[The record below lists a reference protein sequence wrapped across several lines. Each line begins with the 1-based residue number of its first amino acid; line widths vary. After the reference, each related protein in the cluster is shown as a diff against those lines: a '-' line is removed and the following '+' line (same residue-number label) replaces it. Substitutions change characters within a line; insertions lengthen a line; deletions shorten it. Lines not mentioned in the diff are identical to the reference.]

1 MNNTNKNKRITFTP
15 LSVLLT
21 AAVVLTACL
30 LLPGGSM
37 PAEVQAEG
45 DYDNKYNMLDDAG
58 YLDFNLKL
66 DDPEEFTS
74 SEHPLESYDP
84 DPLSWL
90 YVGHMNK
97 TANEA
102 NKGSYAVYNTMP
114 SLSLKKASILDKE
127 NGIKDGEF
135 QLNPISAPNTYT
147 LPSEAI
153 EGKKA
158 VTVGTNAVSV
168 KRGAGKDNIII
179 QLAIDYDST
188 DKKAEKDYIRLTPLK
203 KDGAGYLQPMKEKI
217 FTLSGP
223 SVYGKLDTCAM
234 QSVTAMTAL
243 DMDGDGMDELA
254 LYIADP
260 ARPRIQLFRV
270 TNAGIEDYFT
280 DENAWEKNVI
290 DLSKLNAPEDPY
302 QFNKGYGGSSVPIV
316 GLASANMANAK
327 TEDLV
332 ITVCTPSA
340 AGGDSTKS
348 FKSAVGI
355 YSLSA
360 EQGPENQFLTHLEYT
375 DEASGAPLCMR
386 YVSAQEV
393 DADGNGTKELALGGY
408 NADVSAGQLSDYA
421 LNFII
426 WENDGYHLLYN
437 TPFFFS
443 SGNMPGKTARE
454 QFAMTGPAALTG
466 ARLSAASDKDY
477 LLLENTVL
485 AFKPKDP
492 QTDANPRD
500 KYAELRSGS
509 FEIKK
514 EVSSNNS
521 DKLGGGSYIV
531 QAVSGRFAAGSESGE
546 QIALVLA
553 DCPAASAN
561 NNEISLSI
569 NWLWMEGGNVAQQ
582 STNPEYVKQRD
593 ANSCG
598 TSVILCP
605 VSNTGTADYYEY
617 QGKNYGWSMPAPI
630 VASAAVPYY
639 NELGYYSGEPG
650 RIRFGFTETF
660 SQNGTAHVSLKAGVN
675 LDLSMETGMGIFQE
689 EGKLGA
695 KGGIDAGLNAAL
707 KGGFGQGAAREVTV
721 EAPGGTE
728 QVFVYAKPSIVYHY
742 KKYVPEINLTQQM
755 IDSYESQTGQQPAR
769 NDGTKLAAGDV
780 IEEGRYDYF
789 LTKQCTGAFTM
800 MDMVTY
806 SRLYEKYK
814 DQKAVKADVK
824 ELFYEYKSGNPLTYP
839 KDEASIKTWNPDG
852 STSLAQLSKMT
863 PIIPGTGQ
871 TVTFDRSQGETKAGG
886 VSVGLEYSESRYA
899 KGSIQLGL
907 IAQADPG
914 GEAGVHVGTAGETG
928 VELSLGT
935 SGKMGA
941 TVNTPE
947 TTNSKYG
954 FETQMAAWATY
965 TNVPAAMGFIVQGV
979 NEEIAL
985 PPLRPYVYAAGQTWV
1000 MLAWDAPDPDNPRS
1014 ADSYLIYQ
1022 KNVPNALNKDAP
1034 VDAGQQHFLVT
1045 GLAPDTEYEF
1055 QFAGIKHNIEGEKAA
1070 PVSAKTRPNTDV
1082 DLIQPR
1088 DWTGKVGETAKFE
1101 VNVKDLQAG
1110 QSAEY
1115 YWQKLQIG
1123 ADGLTGIWED
1133 IENANSDTYEV
1144 LVEDPGQDASRY
1156 RVRVDIKEQTPVGSP
1171 GVKETIISKTA
1182 SLYVETVEESR
1193 QPATIDLT
1201 LADTEGQAL
1210 PSYMGEYYIAAGTT
1224 VQAVTSVYDSMNN
1237 LVADGDI
1244 EFYYMKDG
1252 KKILIGKAAIS
1263 GGRIEPVQ
1271 FKAEAAGTYSV
1282 AAVFLGNALFRP
1294 AQSAVILHAGIEQKD
1309 YYSIDYEMNGG
1320 SNHPANPSA
1329 MGMAPQ
1335 PITLKDPSKTY
1346 SAFGGWYSDPYFTE
1360 GPITVLD
1367 EAALNALS
1375 DENHHLTL
1383 YAKWVDTT
1391 YPILYELAGG
1401 TNHPENPDAYTVYDT
1416 VILKNPERTG
1426 YQFQGWYAQEQYT
1439 DQITALPLYDA
1450 NHNPVAPDAVTV
1462 YAKWE
1467 PLTYTITYVLNGGTN
1482 HPENPDAYT
1491 SQDEDITLKDPA
1503 KDGAQFAGWYRNA
1516 SFADADK
1523 TDTISKGSAGN
1534 LTLYARWV
1542 GQKEMEPFEKDK
1554 DGVWLIHNLQEL
1566 ELMRDLVNSG
1576 QGTYAA
1582 DRYLL
1587 CSNIYG
1593 EGAGWNAPIGTDQ
1606 TPFAGRFEGYD
1617 YTIDGLVMTGSPYQG
1632 IFGVIKEE
1640 GEVKNLKTIN
1650 LSTDGNALKAGG
1662 IAAVNQ
1668 GTIDKCGSGLNVGTS
1683 PFIHGNEIED
1693 TEEYNNRINA
1703 KSLAGGVAGENT
1715 GSIRNSHSNA
1725 LVKTEEVQGQ
1735 AGGITGKNTGSI
1747 ENGCNTGRVDAPQG
1761 KAAGIAGSNENGTL
1775 ANLYNSGAVSG
1786 MEKGAIASQ
1795 GTDGS
1800 VRACYYNDS
1809 SLEPIPGQTVDAQ
1822 YKKGSEMKSK
1832 GFEDLLNTEAKSAG
1846 YNIWE
1851 QLNVKNDGYP
1861 RILSNILEADTS
1873 TSEGISVQ
1881 TLKVHPASELR
1892 VTELDP
1898 DSNRYKEMQEKAKKD
1913 GAVLR
1918 RAWNINYMFQDGY
1931 SSDTE
1936 HVIRLHLPSDRKW
1949 NSSKIAVLHRIRAG
1963 EYETL
1968 NWREEN
1974 NTYIAATEGLST
1986 FAVFEYKKKEEVPDP
2001 PGPDNPDV
2009 PDTPDRPDTP
2019 DSPDIPDDSPDT
2031 PDGPGNPGG
2040 SSDQQNASY
2049 LPLNKT
2055 RTGDDTSLEIFF
2067 LLAAASAMTVI
2078 IIILKKRHNPS

>member
-1 MNNTNKNKRITFTP
+1 MDDTNKNQRKKLTP
-15 LSVLLT
+15 RSALLA
-21 AAVVLTACL
+21 AAVMLTACF
-30 LLPGGSM
+30 LLPGGSI

-45 DYDNKYNMLDDAG
+45 DYDNEYNMLDDAG

-90 YVGHMNK
+90 YVGYMNK
-97 TANEA
+97 KTNEA

-114 SLSLKKASILDKE
+114 SLSLKKASILDKDS
-127 NGIKDGEF
+127 GIKDGEL
-135 QLNPISAPNTYT
+135 QVNPISVPNAYYN
-147 LPSEAI
+147 PS
-153 EGKKA
+153 EGKKV
-158 VTVGTNAVSV
+158 VTVGTNAVSL
-168 KRGAGKDNIII
+168 KRGAGKDDIIV
-179 QLAIDYDST
+179 QMAIDYDSSN
-188 DKKAEKDYIRLTPLK
+188 KKEEKDHIRLTPRK
-203 KDGAGYLQPMKEKI
+203 KDSTGYLRPMTEKI
-217 FTLSGP
+217 FTLSSP
-223 SVYGKLDTCAM
+223 SVYGDLDTRAM
-234 QSVTAMTAL
+234 RSVTAMTAL
-243 DMDGDGMDELA
+243 DMDGDGIDELA

-270 TNAGIEDYFT
+270 TDFGIEDYFT
-280 DENAWEKNVI
+280 DVSAWEKNVI

-316 GLASANMANAK
+316 GLSSTNIANAK
-327 TEDLV
+327 AEDLV
-332 ITVCTPSA
+332 ITVTAPYA
-340 AGGDSTKS
+340 TDGYRGKS
-348 FKSAVGI
+348 LKSAVGI
-355 YSLSA
+355 YGLYA
-360 EQGPENQFLTHLEYT
+360 EQGLLSRYLTHLEHT
-375 DEASGAPLCMR
+375 DQASKTPLCMR
-386 YVSAQEV
+386 YVSAQDL

-408 NADVSAGQLSDYA
+408 QADVSTGRLSNYA
-421 LNFII
+421 VNFII
-426 WENDGYHLLYN
+426 WENDSYHLLQN
-437 TPFFFS
+437 TPFS
-443 SGNMPGKTARE
+443 INSGYMPGKATRE
-454 QFAMTGPAALTG
+454 RFAMTGPVAFTG
-466 ARLSAASDKDY
+466 ARLSAASDNDY
-477 LLLENTVL
+477 LLLENAVL
-485 AFKPKDP
+485 AFKPKDT
-492 QTDANPRD
+492 QTDANPKD
-500 KYAELRSGS
+500 KYAALRSGS

-514 EVSSNNS
+514 EVSSDSS
-521 DKLGGGSYIV
+521 DKWGDGSYIV
-531 QAVSGRFAAGSESGE
+531 QAVSGRFAAGSAYGE

-553 DCPAASAN
+553 SYHTTSTHHE
-561 NNEISLSI
+561 EISLSI
-569 NWLWMEGGNVAQQ
+569 NWLWMNGSNVAQQ
-582 STNPEYVKQRD
+582 STNPGYVNQRG
-593 ANSCG
+593 ATSYG
-598 TSVILCP
+598 TSIILCP
-605 VSNTGTADYYEY
+605 IANSGTAEYYEY
-617 QGKNYGWSMPAPI
+617 QGKNYGWSMPTPI
-630 VASAAVPYY
+630 VATAAVPYY

-650 RIRFGFTETF
+650 RIRFGFAETF
-660 SQNGTAHVSLKAGVN
+660 SQNGNAQVSLKAGINV
-675 LDLSMETGMGIFQE
+675 DMSVETGVKIFQE
-689 EGKLGA
+689 EGKVGA
-695 KGGIDAGLNAAL
+695 GGTVDAGLNFAL
-707 KGGFGQGAAREVTV
+707 KIGFGHGATSEVTV

-728 QVFVYAKPSIVYHY
+728 QVFVYARPSIVYHY
-742 KKYVPEINLTQQM
+742 KKYVPKTNITQQT
-755 IDSYESQTGQQPAR
+755 IDSYVSQTGQQPAR
-769 NDGTKLAAGDV
+769 NDGTILAAGDV
-780 IEEGRYDYF
+780 IEEGWYDYF
-789 LTKQCTGAFTM
+789 LTKQCTGTFTM
-800 MDMVTY
+800 MDIDTY

-814 DQKAVKADVK
+814 DQKAVKVDMK
-824 ELFYEYKSGNPLTYP
+824 ELFYEYKKGDPLTYP
-839 KDEASIKTWNPDG
+839 KDKSSIKTGKFSGISP
-852 STSLAQLSKMT
+852 LAQLSKMT

-871 TVTFDRSQGETKAGG
+871 TVTFDRSQEATESGG
-886 VSVGLEYSESRYA
+886 FSIGLDFSQSRYA

-907 IAQADPG
+907 IAQADVSG
-914 GEAGVHVGTAGETG
+914 QAGISVGAAGEAGG
-928 VELSLGT
+928 ELSFGV

-947 TTNSKYG
+947 TTNSNYG
-954 FETQMAAWATY
+954 FETQMATWATF
-965 TNVPAAMGFIVQGV
+965 TKVPAAMGFIVQGA
-979 NEEIAL
+979 NEEIPL

-1034 VDAGQQHFLVT
+1034 VEAGQQYFLIT
-1045 GLAPDTEYEF
+1045 GLEPDTEYEF
-1055 QFAGIKHNIEGEKAA
+1055 QFAGIKQKIEGDKAA
-1070 PVSAKTRPNTDV
+1070 PVSAKTRPNTDI

-1088 DWTGKVGETAKFE
+1088 DRTAKVGETAKFE
-1101 VNVKDLQAG
+1101 VKVDHLQAG

-1115 YWQKLQIG
+1115 YWQKLEIG

-1133 IENANSDTYEV
+1133 IENTNSDTYEV
-1144 LVEDPGQDASRY
+1144 LVEDPEQNASRY
-1156 RVRVDIKEQTPVGSP
+1156 RVRVDIKEQTPIGSS
-1171 GVKETIISKTA
+1171 GVKETLISKTA
-1182 SLYVETVEESR
+1182 SLYVETMEESR

-1201 LADTEGQAL
+1201 LADTKGQAL
-1210 PSYMGEYYIAAGTT
+1210 PSYMGEYYVAAGTT
-1224 VQAVTSVYDSMNN
+1224 VQAVTSVYDSMNK

-1263 GGRIEPVQ
+1263 GGKIEPVQ
-1271 FKAEAAGTYSV
+1271 FKAETAGTYSV
-1282 AAVFLGNALFRP
+1282 VAVFLGNALFRP
-1294 AQSAVILHAGIEQKD
+1294 VQSLPTVLLADDKQKD

-1335 PITLKDPSKTY
+1335 PVTLKDPSKTY
-1346 SAFGGWYSDPYFTE
+1346 SAFGGWYSDPHFTE

-1367 EAALNALS
+1367 ASTLNALS
-1375 DENHHLTL
+1375 DDNHHLTL
-1383 YAKWVDTT
+1383 YAKWVDTK

-1439 DQITALPLYDA
+1439 DQITALPRYDA
-1450 NHNPVAPDAVTV
+1450 NHNPMAPDAVTV

-1467 PLTYTITYVLNGGTN
+1467 PLTYTITYVLNDGTN

-1582 DRYLL
+1582 DPYLL
-1587 CSNIYG
+1587 CANIYG
-1593 EGAGWNAPIGTDQ
+1593 EGAGWNTPIGTDQ
-1606 TPFAGRFEGYD
+1606 TPFAGSFEGYE

-1640 GEVKNLKTIN
+1640 GVVKNLKTIN
-1650 LSTDGNALKAGG
+1650 LSTDGNALNAGG

-1693 TEEYNNRINA
+1693 IEEYNNKINA

-1725 LVKTEEVQGQ
+1725 LVRAEEVQGQ
-1735 AGGITGKNTGSI
+1735 AGGIAGKNTGSI
-1747 ENGCNTGRVDAPQG
+1747 ENGYNTGKVDAPQG

-1795 GTDGS
+1795 GTGGL
-1800 VRACYYNDS
+1800 VRACYYNNS

-1851 QLNVKNDGYP
+1851 QLNVKNGGYP

-1873 TSEGISVQ
+1873 ASEGIGVQ
-1881 TLKVHPASELR
+1881 ALKVHPSSKLHVAELAK
-1892 VTELDP
+1892 
-1898 DSNRYKEMQEKAKKD
+1898 DSDRYKEMQEKAKKD
-1913 GAVLR
+1913 GAVLK

-1936 HVIRLHLPSDRKW
+1936 HAIWLHLPADMKW
-1949 NSSKIAVLHRIRAG
+1949 NSSKIAVIHRVRAG

-1968 NWREEN
+1968 NWKEGN
-1974 NTYIAATEGLST
+1974 NTYIAASEGLST
-1986 FAVFEYKKKEEVPDP
+1986 FAVFEYKDKEDVPDP
-2001 PGPDNPDV
+2001 SGPDNPD
-2009 PDTPDRPDTP
+2009 
-2019 DSPDIPDDSPDT
+2019 DSPDQDNSL
-2031 PDGPGNPGG
+2031 
-2040 SSDQQNASY
+2040 Y
-2049 LPLNKT
+2049 LPLKET
-2055 RTGDDTSLEIFF
+2055 GSKARTGDSAHI
-2067 LLAAASAMTVI
+2067 LLWICLAALSASAAASI
-2078 IIILKKRHNPS
+2078 IIRQGKRGRYGRKKS

>member
-1 MNNTNKNKRITFTP
+1 MNHTNKNKRIKLTP

-30 LLPGGSM
+30 FLPGGSM

-97 TANEA
+97 TANAA

-135 QLNPISAPNTYT
+135 QVNPISAPNTYT
-147 LPSEAI
+147 PPSEAI

-168 KRGAGKDNIII
+168 KRGAGKDDIIV

-203 KDGAGYLQPMKEKI
+203 KDDSGYLQPMNEKI

-223 SVYGKLDTCAM
+223 SVYGKLDTRAM
-234 QSVTAMTAL
+234 RSVTAMTAL

-270 TNAGIEDYFT
+270 TDAGIEDYFT

-332 ITVCTPSA
+332 ITVCKPSA
-340 AGGDSTKS
+340 AGGDNTRS

-355 YSLSA
+355 YRLFA
-360 EQGPENQFLTHLEYT
+360 EQGPENQFLTHLEYA
-375 DEASGAPLCMR
+375 DETSGAALCMR

-426 WENDGYHLLYN
+426 WENDSYHLLYN

-477 LLLENTVL
+477 LLLENAVL
-485 AFKPKDP
+485 AFKPKDT

-521 DKLGGGSYIV
+521 DKQGGGSYIV

-553 DCPAASAN
+553 DCPAASASH
-561 NNEISLSI
+561 NEISLSI

-593 ANSCG
+593 VNSCG

-650 RIRFGFTETF
+650 RIRFGFAETF
-660 SQNGTAHVSLKAGVN
+660 SQNGNAQVSLKAGVN
-675 LDLSMETGMGIFQE
+675 LDLSMETGMEIFRE

-707 KGGFGQGAAREVTV
+707 KGRFGQGAAREVIV
-721 EAPGGTE
+721 EAVGSTE

-742 KKYVPEINLTQQM
+742 KKYVPKINVTQQM

-780 IEEGRYDYF
+780 IEEGWYDYF

-800 MDMVTY
+800 MDMDTY

-814 DQKAVKADVK
+814 DQKAVKADMK
-824 ELFYEYKSGNPLTYP
+824 ELFYEYKSGDPLTYP

-852 STSLAQLSKMT
+852 SASLAQLSKMAPVT
-863 PIIPGTGQ
+863 PGTGQ
-871 TVTFDRSQGETKAGG
+871 TVSFDRLQEETKAGG

-907 IAQADPG
+907 IAQADPDG
-914 GEAGVHVGTAGETG
+914 QAGVHVGTVGETG

-947 TTNSKYG
+947 TNNPNYG
-954 FETQMAAWATY
+954 FEAQMATWATY
-965 TNVPAAMGFIVQGV
+965 TNVPAAMGFIVHGAI
-979 NEEIAL
+979 EGL
-985 PPLRPYVYAAGQTWV
+985 PFPPSRPYVYESGKTWV
-1000 MLAWDAPDPDNPRS
+1000 MLAWDAPDPDTPRS

-1022 KNVPNALNKDAP
+1022 KNVINALNKDAP
-1034 VDAGQQHFLVT
+1034 VKAGQQHFLVT
-1045 GLAPDTEYEF
+1045 GLDPDTEYEF

-1070 PVSAKTRPNTDV
+1070 PVSAKTRPETDIN
-1082 DLIQPR
+1082 LIQPQ
-1088 DWTGKVGETAKFE
+1088 DQSGMVGDTVTFTTGVI
-1101 VNVKDLQAG
+1101 NLPAG
-1110 QSAEY
+1110 LEAEY
-1115 YWQKLQIG
+1115 DWQKLQIG
-1123 ADGLTGIWED
+1123 ADGYTGTWED

-1144 LVEDPGQDASRY
+1144 QIEDPGQDVSRY
-1156 RVRVDIKEQTPVGSP
+1156 RVRVDIKEQTPGGSSE
-1171 GVKETIISKTA
+1171 VKETIISRTA
-1182 SLYVETVEESR
+1182 SLYVDAQGTKQAANIE
-1193 QPATIDLT
+1193 LT
-1201 LADTEGQAL
+1201 LTDTEGRAL
-1210 PSYMGEYYIAAGTT
+1210 PNYMSEYYIAAGTT
-1224 VQAVTSVYDSMNN
+1224 VQILTNVLDSAGHR
-1237 LVADGDI
+1237 VAYGNVK
-1244 EFYYMKDG
+1244 FYYMKDG
-1252 KKILIGKAAIS
+1252 SLTSIGERTIS
-1263 GGRIEPVQ
+1263 NGGIDESVV
-1271 FKAEAAGTYSV
+1271 FTAEAVGTYTV
-1282 AAVFLGNALFRP
+1282 AAKFGGNDAFRP
-1294 AQSAVILHAGIEQKD
+1294 GQSPASVLHAGNEQKD
-1309 YYSIDYEMNGG
+1309 YYSIGYEMNGG

-1329 MGMAPQ
+1329 MGMVP
-1335 PITLKDPSKTY
+1335 PPVTLKDPSKTY
-1346 SAFGGWYSDPYFTE
+1346 SAFDGWYADPHFTE
-1360 GPITVLD
+1360 GPITILD
-1367 EAALNALS
+1367 AAALNALS

-1383 YAKWVDTT
+1383 YAKWADTT
-1391 YPILYELAGG
+1391 YPILYELDGG
-1401 TNHPENPDAYTVYDT
+1401 TNHPENPDTYTVYDT
-1416 VILKNPERTG
+1416 VILKNPERAG

-1450 NHNPVAPDAVTV
+1450 NHNPMAPDAVTV

-1467 PLTYTITYVLNGGTN
+1467 PLTYTITYILNGGTN

-1491 SQDEDITLKDPA
+1491 SQDENITLKDPA

-1534 LTLYARWV
+1534 LTLYARWA
-1542 GQKEMEPFEKDK
+1542 GLKKMEPFEKDK
-1554 DGVWLIHNLQEL
+1554 DGVWLIHNLQEF

-1582 DRYLL
+1582 DPYLL
-1587 CSNIYG
+1587 CANIYG
-1593 EGAGWNAPIGTDQ
+1593 EGAVWNAPIGTDQ

-1640 GEVKNLKTIN
+1640 GEVKNLQTIN

-1668 GTIDKCGSGLNVGTS
+1668 GAIDKCSSGLNVGTS

-1725 LVKTEEVQGQ
+1725 LVRTEEVQGQ

-1747 ENGCNTGRVDAPQG
+1747 ENGYNTGRVDAPQG
-1761 KAAGIAGSNENGTL
+1761 KAAGIAGSNENGKL

-1832 GFEDLLNTEAKSAG
+1832 GFEDLLNTEAQSAG

-1861 RILSNILEADTS
+1861 RILSNILAADTS

-1898 DSNRYKEMQEKAKKD
+1898 DSGRYKEMQEKAKKD

-1936 HVIRLHLPSDRKW
+1936 HIIRLHLPSDRKW

-1968 NWREEN
+1968 NWTEEN
-1974 NTYIAATEGLST
+1974 NTYIADSEGLST

-2001 PGPDNPDV
+2001 SGPDDPDV
-2009 PDTPDRPDTP
+2009 PDTPDR
-2019 DSPDIPDDSPDT
+2019 PDIPDDSPDT
-2031 PDGPGNPGG
+2031 PDKPGIPNHA
-2040 SSDQQNASY
+2040 SDQQNASY

-2055 RTGDDTSLEIFF
+2055 RTGDDTSMEIFF
-2067 LLAAASAMTVI
+2067 LLAAASAMTAI